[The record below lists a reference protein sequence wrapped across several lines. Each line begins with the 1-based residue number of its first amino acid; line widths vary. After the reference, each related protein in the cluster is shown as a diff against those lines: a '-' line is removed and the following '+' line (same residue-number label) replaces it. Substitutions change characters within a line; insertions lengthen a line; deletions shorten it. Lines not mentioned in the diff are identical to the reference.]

1 MTSNSRGECKFF
13 NTIQGCHAV
22 GCGFA
27 HTLIPGISYCQ
38 FFNTAEG
45 CRRGNSCGF
54 IHSPLAGPRSM
65 PSPLSSPYGPG
76 LNATRGHRPPRPF
89 IDHRKFG
96 AQQQQLS
103 SSDLANPPPS
113 SNDPNAIGLNAR
125 LPSFAPSTVGHPH
138 VNMMEGM
145 PSLGLAGGGYRTS
158 NTKNPNPMPLNHTQG
173 ASLNHNGA
181 SSSSVGAN
189 GSLSVFEEPLNN
201 PRFNQLCHFFN
212 TAQGCK
218 YGNDCGYMHKIIK
231 KNVTVCHFFGSAKG
245 CQAPTCGFVHNMTL
259 YQQ

>member
-1 MTSNSRGECKFF
+1 MASNSRGECKFF

-38 FFNTAEG
+38 FFNTVEG

-65 PSPLSSPYGPG
+65 PSPLPSPYSPG
-76 LNATRGHRPPRPF
+76 LSGSRGHRPPRPF
-89 IDHRKFG
+89 VDHRKNG
-96 AQQQQLS
+96 QLNG
-103 SSDLANPPPS
+103 LANPPSTEPTNTRS
-113 SNDPNAIGLNAR
+113 AR
-125 LPSFAPSTVGHPH
+125 LPSFAPSTVHPH
-138 VNMMEGM
+138 VNLMEAL
-145 PSLGLAGGGYRTS
+145 PIGLPGGGYRTS
-158 NTKNPNPMPLNHTQG
+158 NTKNPNPLPQG
-173 ASLNHNGA
+173 TSLSQHNAGPSTNHNDL
-181 SSSSVGAN
+181 SVVGAN
-189 GSLSVFEEPLNN
+189 GTTGANGGLSLSVFEEPLNN

-245 CQAPTCGFVHNMTL
+245 CQAPSCGFVHNMTL